1 MNILKNF
8 TVVKDFHLWT
18 DNEGDYIVVKHIDEN
33 KKLQLVYPPNKKEVR
48 KGITWQDKVQKAMRE
63 VENSNNRLF
72 EASSVIKR
80 IKAIFQ

>member
-1 MNILKNF
+1 VNILKNF